1 MNNMERKKEQ
11 ETEPL
16 KKFKY
21 TLCIDLNDRYKNVNE
36 IIFYISRYRK
46 YTHSIKFDKL
56 VTVKYAVEQAE
67 EWLSGKITIDYYNSI
82 KDDLFFEFDTAEQ
95 ELEFIKNKN
104 KGQLLSSCIYLEEA
118 VIESRTLIIDCGS

>member
-1 MNNMERKKEQ
+1 METIE
-11 ETEPL
+11 ESL

-46 YTHSIKFDKL
+46 HAHSIKFDKL
-56 VTVKYAVEQAE
+56 VSVKYAVEQAE
-67 EWLSGKITIDYYNSI
+67 EWLSGKVTIDYYNSI
-82 KDDLFFEFDTAEQ
+82 KDDLFFEFDTLEQ

-104 KGQLLSSCIYLEEA
+104 KGQLLSSCIFLEEA
-118 VIESRTLIIDCGS
+118 VIDCRTLIIDCGS

>member
-1 MNNMERKKEQ
+1 METRKVPE
-11 ETEPL
+11 EGL

-46 YTHSIKFDKL
+46 HAHSIKFEKL
-56 VTVKYAVEQAE
+56 VSVKYAVEQAE
-67 EWLSGKITIDYYNSI
+67 EWLSGKVTIDYYNSI
-82 KDDLFFEFDTAEQ
+82 KDDLFFEFDSVEE

-104 KGQLLSSCIYLEEA
+104 KGQLLSSCIFLEEA
-118 VIESRTLIIDCGS
+118 VIDCRTLIIDCGS

>member
-1 MNNMERKKEQ
+1 METRE
-11 ETEPL
+11 EPL

-46 YTHSIKFDKL
+46 HAHSIKFDKL
-56 VTVKYAVEQAE
+56 VSVKYAVEQAE
-67 EWLSGKITIDYYNSI
+67 EWLSGKVTIDYYNSI
-82 KDDLFFEFDTAEQ
+82 KDDLFFEFDTLEQ

-104 KGQLLSSCIYLEEA
+104 KGQLLSSCIFLEEA
-118 VIESRTLIIDCGS
+118 VIDCRTLIIDCGS